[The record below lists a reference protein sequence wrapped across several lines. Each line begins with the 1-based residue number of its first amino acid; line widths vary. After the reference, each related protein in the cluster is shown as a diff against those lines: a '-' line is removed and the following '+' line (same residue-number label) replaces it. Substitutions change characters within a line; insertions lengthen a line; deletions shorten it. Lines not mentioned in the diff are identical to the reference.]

1 MEKDRCLRKL
11 RAKALAFLMTV
22 GAKALVVSE
31 KKSKEEA
38 LLSSDEES
46 AAKSE
51 MKLEADTRLFKRD
64 MSLPPGV
71 PVLKMGENGKCR
83 RCFIQFAVLKS
94 GAYGIAWKSA
104 IIGSTK
110 TFDLSSVVDM
120 KTTSSNKTMNSS
132 SSASAGET
140 GEVILENSEKKV
152 HFKFSSVHQKRVFA
166 YAVANIAHL

>member
-1 MEKDRCLRKL
+1 
-11 RAKALAFLMTV
+11 MTV

-38 LLSSDEES
+38 LLSSDEEA

-71 PVLKMGENGKCR
+71 PVLKMGENGKSR
-83 RCFIQFAVLKS
+83 KCFIQFAVLKS

-120 KTTSSNKTMNSS
+120 KTTSVDRATAAQQAPSSNNTMNSNGSNS
-132 SSASAGET
+132 SNSGSMGEAD
-140 GEVILENSEKKV
+140 EVILENSEKKV
-152 HFKFSSVHQKRVFA
+152 HFKFSSVHQRRVFA